1 MIAVKVKICGITN
14 VEDALAAIE
23 MGADLIGFNFY
34 PQSKRYVTPDQ
45 ARAIIDKLPTFVDIA
60 GIFVNAA
67 GEHVRAVAKM
77 CSLNWVQLHG
87 DETPDYCD
95 DVLARTG
102 RPVIKSFMASKLPD
116 IRELSRYRTAGFF
129 LFDLD
134 KNIIENPP
142 DEDIVHRMWDIA
154 ARKRRKGFRI
164 ILAGALDKE
173 NVNEA
178 IRRTNAWG
186 VDVCRGVEET
196 PGVKDPKEI
205 EQFVTEVRR

>member
-1 MIAVKVKICGITN
+1 MTSRTKIKICGITTPD
-14 VEDALAAIE
+14 DARLASNL
-23 MGADLIGFNFY
+23 GADYLGLIFVESPRKVNI
-34 PQSKRYVTPDQ
+34 TQ
-45 ARAIIDKLPTFVDIA
+45 AREIRRAMHQSLLVGVFRDSPLDEVVETTR
-60 GIFVNAA
+60 AA
-67 GEHVRAVAKM
+67 R
-77 CSLNWVQLHG
+77 LDLVQLHG
-87 DETPDYCD
+87 AETPDYCD

-142 DEDIVHRMWDIA
+142 EENVVHRMWDIA

-186 VDVCRGVEET
+186 VDVCRGVEES
-196 PGVKDPKEI
+196 PGIKDPKEV
-205 EQFVTEVRR
+205 ERFVAEVRR

>member
-45 ARAIIDKLPTFVDIA
+45 AREIIDKLPTFVDTA

-87 DETPDYCD
+87 DETPEYCEALQWISSKVMKAIRIKD
-95 DVLARTG
+95 AADIERAETFYTDAILLDAFHPEEYGGTGHKFDWTLVRRLQTRIFLAGGITPENAVEAVEVG
-102 RPVIKSFMASKLPD
+102 AYGID
-116 IRELSRYRTAGFF
+116 ICSGIESTPGKKDHEKMQK
-129 LFDLD
+129 LFD
-134 KNIIENPP
+134 NIKH
-142 DEDIVHRMWDIA
+142 V
-154 ARKRRKGFRI
+154 
-164 ILAGALDKE
+164 
-173 NVNEA
+173 
-178 IRRTNAWG
+178 
-186 VDVCRGVEET
+186 RG
-196 PGVKDPKEI
+196 
-205 EQFVTEVRR
+205 

>member
-1 MIAVKVKICGITN
+1 MTSRTKIKICGITTPD
-14 VEDALAAIE
+14 DARLASNL
-23 MGADLIGFNFY
+23 GADYLGLIFVESPRMINI
-34 PQSKRYVTPDQ
+34 TQ
-45 ARAIIDKLPTFVDIA
+45 AREIRRAMHQSLLVGVFKDSPLENVVETTR
-60 GIFVNAA
+60 AA
-67 GEHVRAVAKM
+67 R
-77 CSLNWVQLHG
+77 LDLVQLHG
-87 DETPDYCD
+87 VETPDYCD
-95 DVLARTG
+95 DVVSRTG
-102 RPVIKSFMASKLPD
+102 RPVIKAFMASNLPD

-186 VDVCRGVEET
+186 VDVCRGVEES
-196 PGVKDPKEI
+196 PGIKNPKEV
-205 EQFVTEVRR
+205 ERFVAEVRR